1 MTLEELREHVMF
13 QTNNDVDDL
22 DEFQP
27 SVDRYLNEGYDR
39 LVEAYA
45 DTHLDIGET
54 YVTLSD
60 DDDIPAIPEWAHRA
74 IGDYGAYMV
83 YRNGNQYKQARGD
96 RYLQMF
102 NDVLIKLRWAKDT
115 TPHAGDN
122 GYNNGRNHFYNLYT

>member
-1 MTLEELREHVMF
+1 MTLDNLREHVMF

-22 DEFQP
+22 SEFQP

-45 DTHLDIGET
+45 KTHIDTENEEGQIEFPSLQGDED
-54 YVTLSD
+54 VPN
-60 DDDIPAIPEWAHRA
+60 IPTWAHRA
-74 IGDYGAYMV
+74 IGDYGAYCV

-102 NDVLIKLRWAKDT
+102 NEVLFKLRWLRKDGKR
-115 TPHAGDN
+115 A
-122 GYNNGRNHFYNLYT
+122 HFYNLYEEPVR